1 MNTPDF
7 ETRCIQLLE
16 RGRALASRIGHTEY
30 GQEYWF
36 NSCDVPIGHAWI
48 ASVANFFALTAVP
61 RSYFSDEVRRI
72 VEQDEL
78 KGGVPFHVVQ
88 KLIGLL
94 DSISDEMHHGLLT
107 KAEYIFVASTFDDF
121 LVHATE
127 FHRAGKK
134 TESSVLCSAVFEDA
148 VRKLADKVSVS
159 QAGRSLDSIIDD
171 LVKQGITTSVKARRW
186 KSYAAVR
193 NKALHAQW
201 DEFDLRDVGEMLTG
215 TREVVESL

>member
-1 MNTPDF
+1 MNKPDF
-7 ETRCIQLLE
+7 ETRCAHLLA
-16 RGRALASRIGHTEY
+16 RGKAFASRIDNTEY

-36 NSCDVPIGHAWI
+36 NSHDVPDGHAWI

-61 RSYFSDEVRRI
+61 GTYFSEEVRRI
-72 VEQDEL
+72 VEQGEL
-78 KGGVPFHVVQ
+78 KGGVPYHAVQ

-94 DSISDEMHHGLLT
+94 DSISDEMQHGLLR

-121 LVHATE
+121 LDHAFD

-148 VRKLADKVSVS
+148 VRKLADKLSVT
-159 QAGRSLDSIIDD
+159 QAKKPLDSVIDE
-171 LVKQGITTSVKARRW
+171 LVKQGTITAVKSRRW

-201 DEFDLRDVGEMLTG
+201 DEFDIRDVAEMLTG
-215 TREVVESL
+215 TREIVDML

>member
-7 ETRCIQLLE
+7 ETRCAQLIA
-16 RGRALASRIGHTEY
+16 RGRTLASRIGNTEY

-36 NSCDVPIGHAWI
+36 SSHDVPESHAWI
-48 ASVANFFALTAVP
+48 ASVANFFSLIAVP
-61 RSYFSDEVRRI
+61 GSYFSDEVSRI
-72 VEQDEL
+72 VGQDEL
-78 KGGVPFHVVQ
+78 KGGVPFNVVQ

-94 DSISDEMHHGLLT
+94 DSISDEMQNGLLR

-121 LVHATE
+121 LAHAAD

-148 VRKLADKVSVS
+148 VRKLAEKASIT

-171 LVKQGITTSVKARRW
+171 LAKQGVTTLVKSRRW

-201 DEFDLRDVGEMLTG
+201 DEFDLLDVKEMLTG
-215 TREVVESL
+215 TREIVESL